1 MSKILKLFSKNKK
14 TLFFVI
20 GLGLILFFLPW
31 NFAEADP
38 VVTGPDG
45 ITTYD
50 LCPDCGPWPHQW
62 PNCLICFVQYMASL
76 PIRFIFAVIVGILS
90 LGALIAGVFYAIVA
104 VIVTWL
110 IGVIMSVG
118 IVPGGPNTPE
128 IVSIGWNFS
137 RQFANLFFILALA
150 FIGLATVLK
159 IKEYEM
165 KKALPTLI
173 IIALLINFTPVIVGF
188 VVDMGNIVTKF
199 FLDSAGSIGS
209 MMDITQ
215 TAVDYLVISIAHL
228 FLRDGT
234 FWQQLLEITGEFIG
248 IVIYGAVLFIFFHVA
263 MFVYLTIGMIFFFR
277 TVILWILMILS
288 PIAFLSKVF
297 PDTKTTKMVFPGIL
311 HWDQWWEKLIQW
323 TVIGIPIAFFLY
335 LSNLIMT
342 NEASIQSIFRSGDL
356 DQGLTEMHEA
366 YAAPAVLPGL
376 QDQFVSLF
384 SSLLAPTVALVL
396 LIIGVLISIQAV
408 PEGARGVLEIAK
420 SKGAKWGRSWAGR
433 VARGIRNTPADI
445 RRTRSTYQWLR
456 TRRGLTRR
464 EAARGAALS
473 YWRTRARPAVASV
486 GKGAWSA
493 IKDTSA
499 EVTREILKVPEQ
511 KKKERATC
519 NKCGNFVPQ
528 GSRNCPHCG
537 NRMPVCPNP
546 NCRTIAIPGA
556 AFCRKCGTRI

>member
-1 MSKILKLFSKNKK
+1 MPKIFKLFSKNKK
-14 TLFFVI
+14 TLFFAI
-20 GLGLILFFLPW
+20 GLGLVLFFLSW
-31 NFAEADP
+31 NFIEADLM
-38 VVTGPDG
+38 VTGPDG
-45 ITTYD
+45 EDYL
-50 LCPDCGPWPHQW
+50 LCIDCGPWPHEW
-62 PNCLICFVQYMASL
+62 PNCLLCFVRYMVSL
-76 PIRFIFAVIVGILS
+76 PIRMIFAVIVGIFG

-118 IVPGGPNTPE
+118 IVPGADNTPE
-128 IVSIGWNFS
+128 IVRIGWNFS

-150 FIGLATVLK
+150 CIGLATILR
-159 IKEYEM
+159 IKEYEA

-199 FLDSAGSIGS
+199 FLDSAGPIRG
-209 MMDITQ
+209 MLDIMQ
-215 TAVDYLVISIAHL
+215 TAVDYLVTSMAHL
-228 FLRDGT
+228 FLRDGD
-234 FWQQLLEITGEFIG
+234 FWADFLEIMGEFIG
-248 IVIYGAVLFIFFHVA
+248 IVIYGAVLFIFFNVA
-263 MFVYLTIGMIFFFR
+263 VSIYLVIGMIFFFR

-335 LSNLIMT
+335 LSNLIMA
-342 NEASIQSIFRSGDL
+342 NESSIQSIFSSGEL
-356 DQGLTEMHEA
+356 EQGLTEMHDA
-366 YAAPAVLPGL
+366 YAVAAVLPGF

-396 LIIGVLISIQAV
+396 LGMGVLISIQAV

-420 SKGAKWGRSWAGR
+420 TKGAKWGRSWAGR
-433 VARGIRNTPADI
+433 VARGVRGAPTDI
-445 RRTRSTYQWLR
+445 KRVRDVYLTARTQGR
-456 TRRGLTRR
+456 LTRR
-464 EAARGAALS
+464 QALREAAGA
-473 YWRTRARPAVASV
+473 YWATRAQPAIASV
-486 GKGAWSA
+486 AKGSWSA

-528 GSRNCPHCG
+528 DSKNCPHCG

-546 NCRTIAIPGA
+546 KCRTIAVPGA